1 MYYFFLICT
10 KIYSFF
16 CPLLNSV
23 VLKVCLLCPVTRR
36 TRNSW
41 TNVSA
46 GITSARVWLMT
57 YDDLCVIKAVLP
69 NITKA
74 SRDYHRWRNNE
85 MILENLLGMCLRLLS
100 DCLRH
105 LHGLAV

>member
-1 MYYFFLICT
+1 MPCNPKDKEFVDECVSRY
-10 KIYSFF
+10 
-16 CPLLNSV
+16 
-23 VLKVCLLCPVTRR
+23 
-36 TRNSW
+36 
-41 TNVSA
+41 NVSKSVA
-46 GITSARVWLMT
+46 

-74 SRDYHRWRNNE
+74 SRDYHRWMYNE

>member
-1 MYYFFLICT
+1 MYYFFFICT

-23 VLKVCLLCPVTRR
+23 VLKGLSLVPCNPEDKEFVDECVSRY
-36 TRNSW
+36 
-41 TNVSA
+41 NVSKSVA
-46 GITSARVWLMT
+46 

-74 SRDYHRWRNNE
+74 SRDYHRWMYNE